1 MIGIKKIV
9 TYEINVS
16 DWVLNGSDKSVNV
29 MYTGKDETYTVNI
42 RNLPLSQAHQLHSM
56 LGLLISSIEGEV
68 PS

>member
-1 MIGIKKIV
+1 VGLGVVGSNMIGIKKIV

-42 RNLPLSQAHQLHSM
+42 RN
-56 LGLLISSIEGEV
+56 
-68 PS
+68 